1 MLMNRGLVVGF
12 ATTLLAGT
20 LTVGGCSR
28 SPQAREARFLKHG
41 QDLVAKKDFGRAL
54 LEFKNAAKAMPKD
67 AEPNYQIGLS
77 YLALQDFRYALVAF
91 RKAVELDPKHAGAQL
106 KLAEMEAN
114 SRNRDLLGAAQARL
128 HLIVASSPDNLEAI
142 NALAIAEWRLGETD
156 TASKLLEETL
166 EKFPANLRS
175 AISLERMKLRQKDV
189 SGAEA
194 VLQKAAASA
203 PQSPLPML
211 ALGQLY
217 VILNQAENA
226 EGAFRGALRLDPKS
240 GPALLGL
247 AALQLAAN
255 RPEAAEQLL
264 RQLASIPDTKYAFVH
279 AIFLYQTGKRDAA
292 LAEFEK
298 IVKDHPNDRTARTR
312 LLQAYL
318 EMNKLPQAESLL
330 AAALKKNPKD
340 VDALLQRSTLY
351 LRSGNIEQAQQN
363 LNQVIHLVPD
373 AIAAHQ
379 ALAAVYRAQGKAQA
393 ERQELGEALRLN
405 PALLESRLLLAT
417 SLSAGNEPTS
427 ALRLLDEA
435 PDPQKK
441 TLRWNVE
448 RNRVLLALRK
458 SAELRAA
465 LGQVLH
471 SVRLPEF
478 VLQDALLKLAEHDY
492 TGARASAEEVLH
504 QNPED
509 GTAARIIADACFAQK
524 QPDMAV
530 KRLAQMVAARP
541 NSAQLQDLLGEWY
554 LRTGNP
560 AAARKAWMA
569 AKTADA
575 RFFHADLALAE
586 LDRRENH
593 ADRARQRLLSVV
605 KAAPSDVP
613 ALMAL
618 ARIDEYAGNLTEA
631 MATYRTVLNVDGQNL
646 FALNNLAWHVALEN
660 PDEGSKLAQHAA
672 EIAPD
677 NAIVEDTLGWV
688 FYRKGIYSTAARHLK
703 EAFSKEPT
711 PQREFHLAMSY
722 LKSGDKD
729 LGARMVQAALRKDP
743 NLLRTETGW

>member
-1 MLMNRGLVVGF
+1 MLTNKVLVVCA
-12 ATTLLAGT
+12 ATTLLAGVV
-20 LTVGGCSR
+20 TVGGCSR
-28 SPQAREARFLKHG
+28 SPQARELRFLKRG
-41 QDLVAKKDFGRAL
+41 KDLVAQKDLGRAL
-54 LEFKNAAKAMPKD
+54 LEFKSAAQAMPKD
-67 AEPNYQIGLS
+67 AEPYYQLGLT
-77 YLALQDFRYALVAF
+77 YLAIRDHRYAIAAF
-91 RKAVELDPKHAGAQL
+91 RKAVELDPKHAGAEL

-114 SRNRDLLGAAQARL
+114 SRNRDLLGAAMARL
-128 HLIVASSPDNLEAI
+128 HLIVASSPDNLEAV

-166 EKFPANLRS
+166 QKFPANLRS

-203 PQSPLPML
+203 PQSPLPVL

-217 VILNQAENA
+217 VILNQSEKA
-226 EGAFRGALRLDPKS
+226 EGAFRKALLSDPKS

-255 RPEAAEQLL
+255 QTDAAEQSL
-264 RQLASIPDTKYAFVH
+264 RQLASIPDTKYESVH

-292 LAEFEK
+292 LAEFER
-298 IVKDHPNDRTARTR
+298 IVKDHPDDRTARTR
-312 LLQAYL
+312 LLQVYL
-318 EMNKLPQAESLL
+318 EMNKLPQAENLL
-330 AAALKKNPKD
+330 AAVLKKNPKD
-340 VDALLQRSTLY
+340 VDALLQRSKLY
-351 LRSGNIEQAQQN
+351 LRAGRIQEAQRD
-363 LNQVIHLVPD
+363 LNQVIHFEPN
-373 AIAAHQ
+373 AIPAHL
-379 ALAAVYRAQGKAQA
+379 ALAAVYGAQGMAQA
-393 ERQELGEALRLN
+393 ERQELSEALRLN
-405 PALLESRLLLAT
+405 PALPQSRLLLAT
-417 SLSAGNEPTS
+417 NLLAGNEPAS

-441 TLRWNVE
+441 TLLWTVE

-458 SAELRAA
+458 TPELRES
-465 LGQVLH
+465 LGQVLPY
-471 SVRLPEF
+471 VRLPEF

-492 TGARASAEEVLH
+492 TGARASAEEVLR
-504 QNPED
+504 QNAED
-509 GTAARIIADACFAQK
+509 GTAARIVADAYFAQK
-524 QPDMAV
+524 QPDKAV
-530 KRLAQMVAARP
+530 ERLAQMVAAHP
-541 NSAQLQDLLGEWY
+541 NSAPLQDLLGEWC
-554 LRTGNP
+554 LRTGNA

-593 ADRARQRLLSVV
+593 ADQARQRLLSVV
-605 KAAPSDVP
+605 KTAPSDIP

-618 ARIDEYAGNLTEA
+618 ARIDEYSGNLTEA

-646 FALNNLAWHVALEN
+646 FALNNLAWHLALEN
-660 PDEGSKLAQHAA
+660 PDEGLKLAQHAA

-677 NAIVEDTLGWV
+677 NPLVEDTLGWA
-688 FYRKGIYSTAARHLK
+688 FYRKGIYSAATRHLK

-711 PQREFHLAMSY
+711 PRREFHLAMSY

-729 LGARMVQAALRKDP
+729 LGARMVQAALSKDP
-743 NLLRTETGW
+743 NLLKTETGW